1 MQTNFNT
8 GAKSTAN
15 VKTVAECAN
24 GNAGLQSTIPIGSF
38 IIPIQFPAMF
48 LRIAL
53 MTAGLSLT
61 ACGGGTSGGTNN
73 PPLPPPA
80 SGAPPAI
87 TLSTVVSGLSSPVGM
102 ESAHDGTG
110 RSFVLQQAG
119 IIRIVQNGA
128 VSPTPFL
135 DISALVE
142 SGGEKGLLGL
152 AFHPSFSTNRKF
164 YVDYTRRT
172 GMQLQ
177 TIIAEYLVSASN
189 PNAVDTSTA
198 RTLLTIDQPFD
209 NHNGGQLAFGADGF
223 LYIGMGDGGSGGD
236 PQGNG
241 QNTNALLGK
250 ILRIDVN
257 TTSAGKPYGIPAGNP
272 FAASG
277 GAPEVYAYGFRNP
290 WRFSFDNGTSRL
302 FVGDVGQDAFEEVD
316 IVEIGKNYGWNVME
330 GTHCYGASTCSAT
343 GLIPPITD
351 YPHSEG
357 QSVTGGF
364 VYRGAA
370 IPGMVGRYI
379 FADFISGKIWILTES
394 GTTWNRTLAL
404 STGRGISSFA
414 RDDNNEV

>member
-1 MQTNFNT
+1 
-8 GAKSTAN
+8 
-15 VKTVAECAN
+15 
-24 GNAGLQSTIPIGSF
+24 
-38 IIPIQFPAMF
+38 MF
-48 LRIAL
+48 LRIVL

-73 PPLPPPA
+73 PPPPPPA

-110 RSFVLQQAG
+110 RFFVLQQAG

-290 WRFSFDNGTSRL
+290 WRFSFDSATSRL

-414 RDDNNEV
+414 RDDNNEVYVIDYAGNVLKVVGQ

>member
-1 MQTNFNT
+1 
-8 GAKSTAN
+8 
-15 VKTVAECAN
+15 
-24 GNAGLQSTIPIGSF
+24 
-38 IIPIQFPAMF
+38 MF
-48 LRIAL
+48 LRIVL

-73 PPLPPPA
+73 PPPPPPA

-110 RSFVLQQAG
+110 RFFVLQQAG

-135 DISALVE
+135 DISAVVE

-257 TTSAGKPYGIPAGNP
+257 TTSAGQPYGIPAGNP

-290 WRFSFDNGTSRL
+290 WRFSFDSATSRL

-414 RDDNNEV
+414 RDDNNEVYVIDYAGNVLKVVGQ